1 MNKLHFGCF
10 NCPVGGWI
18 NTDITPHI
26 YVARVPGLAWLIHF
40 FGKMDEARYKEHQ
53 SSIFNKVSYL
63 DVAKKWHFE
72 DCSLD
77 AIYSSHVLEHLTLS
91 GARKCVAESYRC
103 LSQGGVF
110 RLVLPDLDLLV
121 EEFDKNRSMA
131 WAIKFFE
138 ADQNGEKNMH
148 HFMYNFNSLQRIL
161 LEAGFTKINRVKYRV
176 GACPDIDVLDNRPD
190 SLFVEAIK

>member
-1 MNKLHFGCF
+1 M
-10 NCPVGGWI
+10 
-18 NTDITPHI
+18 
-26 YVARVPGLAWLIHF
+26 
-40 FGKMDEARYKEHQ
+40 
-53 SSIFNKVSYL
+53 
-63 DVAKKWHFE
+63 AKKWHFE

-77 AIYSSHVLEHLTLS
+77 AIYSSHVFEHLTLS

-148 HFMYNFNSLQRIL
+148 HFISVHRETCDL
-161 LEAGFTKINRVKYRV
+161 RV
-176 GACPDIDVLDNRPD
+176 LHQM
-190 SLFVEAIK
+190 